1 MSFQKIKIVGGTSLS
16 LLLFAISGYPV
27 MAQTSNQMSQTGTTT
42 VNMTAGQPV
51 QGTVVSIVGDT
62 IRMRLASG
70 EIRDVTISR
79 ADLQTLNLQ
88 IGTQIVATMGNDGNT
103 TVALASGMNSSAMAA
118 TTGMNMMSQQGT
130 RGVIRNIVGDVVT
143 LELPDG
149 TTRSVTVSKE
159 QRTQFNLQ
167 PGMVITARSMPSG
180 SNGDVFVEMAS
191 NNMASTGMMSGTV
204 RSVVGDVVTITMP
217 DGSSRDVILSRAD
230 INRLNLVPGMN
241 VSVMM
246 NGGSTTVSLVNG
258 TQQSTMMTN
267 NNGMTTTDQPS
278 MIGQNN
284 DTTVVERRSTVSQ
297 TTSVSPTTTQPSNT
311 TVNTTRTVQS
321 RPVRALW

>member
-42 VNMTAGQPV
+42 VNMTAGQSV

-62 IRMRLASG
+62 IRIRLASG
-70 EIRDVTISR
+70 ELRDITISR
-79 ADLQTLNLQ
+79 ADSQRLNLQ
-88 IGTQIVATMGNDGNT
+88 IGMPIVATMGSNGNT

-118 TTGMNMMSQQGT
+118 NTSMDMMSQQGM

-159 QRTQFNLQ
+159 QRTQLNLRE
-167 PGMVITARSMPSG
+167 GMIVTARSMTSG
-180 SNGDVFVEMAS
+180 SNGDVFIETAN
-191 NNMASTGMMSGTV
+191 NNMASTGMMNGTV
-204 RSVVGDVVTITMP
+204 RSIVGDVLTITMP
-217 DGSSRDVILSRAD
+217 DGSTRDVVLSRAD
-230 INRLNLVPGMN
+230 IDRLNLVPGMN

-267 NNGMTTTDQPS
+267 NNSIGTTGQPE
-278 MIGQNN
+278 MMGQNS
-284 DTTVVERRSTVSQ
+284 DSTVVESRTSISQ
-297 TTSVSPTTTQPSNT
+297 TTTVSPTTTQPSNT
-311 TVNTTRTVQS
+311 TVNTTRRVQS